1 MNKQEFVQSG
11 MAEAA
16 KGAPPVI
23 VAATAN
29 VQSWSMADVVTWL
42 TVIYLLLQIAWL
54 IWKWSKAAQTGEVK
68 E

>member
-1 MNKQEFVQSG
+1 MNKQEFVQST
-11 MAEAA
+11 ATEAA

-29 VQSWSMADVVTWL
+29 AQSWSMADVVTWL
-42 TVIYLLLQIAWL
+42 TVVYLLLQIAWL
-54 IWKWSKAAQTGEVK
+54 VWKWCKAARTGEVA